1 MSDIVSELS
10 KGAIPFGYN
19 SPDQVAEAPGLYC
32 FWVRGKCLYVGMSA
46 NLQRRLRQHC
56 TIEDNP
62 ILKNYFA
69 AHSDEIRL
77 SLAYR
82 NVSAGELRALESYA
96 ISKLHPIAD
105 RTGQA

>member
-10 KGAIPFGYN
+10 KGVVSFGYN
-19 SPDQVAEAPGLYC
+19 SPDQVDAASGLYC

-62 ILKNYFA
+62 TLKNYFNVYRN
-69 AHSDEIRL
+69 EINM
-77 SLAYR
+77 SLAYK
-82 NVSAGELRALESYA
+82 NTSESELRTLESYA
-96 ISKLHPIAD
+96 ISQLHPIAN
-105 RTGQA
+105 RIGKA